1 MAFKSQIKDLFKKI
15 TITIDTEINNSSDQ
29 TIRIFRNEVRAA
41 RNEILD
47 PLLEMKKQMEEI
59 NIIMFFN
66 MLWEKLIQ
74 LKITKVR

>member
-1 MAFKSQIKDLFKKI
+1 VAFKSQIKDLFKKI